1 MISRISGPGV
11 AATLPQGHWLCGA
24 GAGEGVFVEAERNP
38 DGSFS
43 CESV

>member
-1 MISRISGPGV
+1 MISRISDPGV
-11 AATLPQGHWLCGA
+11 AAILPQGVWLC

>member
-1 MISRISGPGV
+1 MISRISGLGRGDT
-11 AATLPQGHWLCGA
+11 AAGLWLC

-43 CESV
+43 RERV

>member
-1 MISRISGPGV
+1 MISRISGLGV
-11 AATLPQGHWLCGA
+11 AATLPQSSWLC

-43 CESV
+43 RERV

>member
-11 AATLPQGHWLCGA
+11 AATLPQGPWLCGA
-24 GAGEGVFVEAERNP
+24 GQGITVEAERNP
-38 DGSFS
+38 DGSSS

>member
-11 AATLPQGHWLCGA
+11 AATLPQGPWLC

-43 CESV
+43 RESV